1 MRVPAFRHRAL
12 ARVTLAAAA
21 LAALA
26 ALGPARAD
34 EPAPDRDDP
43 VLLRRLLLARLD
55 AEADAR
61 AARDHLAAR
70 LAVDAVLPI
79 PYFGIDADPAEGGMK
94 VTRVYPNTSAAAAG
108 LAAGDLVVEV
118 DGQRTDTP
126 ATLGRA
132 IRRARV
138 GATLTVAWVRAGVRT
153 TSSAVLSRRPEED
166 EDEDEQ
172 FPDTAA
178 AAAAPGRRAFTFDG
192 ADVLEGLEPRLGG
205 HGAPPRFEAVAHD
218 GGRALRQADGDPTG
232 IRFPLAVVRG
242 FQALDVAARVR
253 FRLAGGVND
262 RAAGIVVR
270 MKDPANYL
278 VARANAVE
286 GDLRIFRTVNG
297 LRRTL
302 PGAVV
307 KAAFDDGA
315 WHTLEVRAEGPR
327 VTAVLDGTTT
337 VTSYDTYLGRGAAGL
352 WTKSDSVTEF
362 DDFTLDGTR

>member
-1 MRVPAFRHRAL
+1 MRRPTRRAL
-12 ARVTLAAAA
+12 ARLGLA

-26 ALGPARAD
+26 TFAGLRPARAD

-70 LAVDAVLPI
+70 LAMDAVLPI
-79 PYFGIDADPAEGGMK
+79 PYFGIDADPVDGGMK

-108 LAAGDLVVEV
+108 LAVGDLVVEV
-118 DGQRTDTP
+118 DGRPTDTP
-126 ATLGRA
+126 AALGRA

-178 AAAAPGRRAFTFDG
+178 AAAAPGRRTFAFDG
-192 ADVLEGLEPRLGG
+192 PDAFAGLEPLLGG
-205 HGAPPRFEAVAHD
+205 HGAAPRFEGVAVD

-232 IRFPLAVVRG
+232 IRFPLAAVRD
-242 FQALDVAARVR
+242 FAALDVSARVR
-253 FRLAGGVND
+253 FRLVGGVND

-270 MKDPANYL
+270 MKDPANFL

-286 GDLRIFRTVNG
+286 GDLRLFRTVNG

-302 PGAVV
+302 PGAIA

-315 WHTLEVRAEGPR
+315 WHTLEVKAEGPR
-327 VTAVLDGTTT
+327 LTAVLDGTTT
-337 VTSYDTYLGRGAAGL
+337 VTSYDTYFGRGRVAL

-362 DDFTLDGTR
+362 DDFAVEGTR